1 MDRLPALMDL
11 KDAACLVGRDW
22 KTVRRWAA
30 DPDSGIGVELAGRL
44 YVRKAK
50 LAEIVGFDLDEPT
63 LAAGRAE

>member
-11 KDAACLVGRDW
+11 KEAARLVGRDW

-30 DPDSGIGVELAGRL
+30 DPHSGVGVEIAGRL

-50 LAEIVGFDLDEPT
+50 LAEIVGFDLDEADS
-63 LAAGRAE
+63 AAGGAK